1 MSRLRKDR
9 AGISLMSTSSSS
21 SSLAATLSTL
31 SPQTFVGVSQYSS
44 DLQSI
49 LTRAVQIAQI
59 PITELQNK
67 ESDIVQKSSLL
78 GTTNSVVA
86 ALGQSLASL
95 GQIASSGGAMTATS
109 SDPATVTATNTGST
123 SPATYTITDIQ
134 SIASQASA
142 DSASYPDGSTTVV
155 AQGTL
160 KLTVG
165 SQTLAL
171 PLAAGSNNLAGVARA
186 INNAS
191 LGVTAAVLTP
201 ASGADYLSVTANS
214 TGATAIGL
222 TDTTNILSADASGDG
237 GMVTANFA
245 DATSATV
252 APGPLTLTVG
262 SQTAQFTLSSANNN
276 LTGLA
281 QAINSANLGVS
292 ATVSSTAG
300 GQYYISVVSTS
311 GGSPPAISLTSAK
324 SLLTQTSPGS
334 DAVFTL
340 NGNIPVDSPSNLIN
354 SVIPGVTFDLLK
366 ASQTASVTVSVSSDS
381 SQLSNALSEFVS
393 QYNALTADLDLHTG
407 QTADLLSGDSIL
419 SIIREDMSQIFSYQ
433 GTGAVRSLS
442 DLGITMDQTDDK
454 LSFDP
459 TVLSGMSASQIQG
472 AFTYVG
478 SSTSGLASFA
488 NTLTQLTD
496 PVEGMI
502 TQEQSGFSQE
512 EQHLTDEI
520 NTKVDQAN
528 AMQKNMQLQMAKADT
543 MIASLESQQNM
554 LNSTIEAMN
563 YSTYGYQQN
572 PNG

>member
-1 MSRLRKDR
+1 MS
-9 AGISLMSTSSSS
+9 ASSSS
-21 SSLAATLSTL
+21 SSLASTLSTL

-59 PITELQNK
+59 PITELQNQ

-86 ALGQSLASL
+86 ALGQSLTSL
-95 GQIASSGGAMTATS
+95 GQIASSGGAMTASS
-109 SDPATVTATNTGST
+109 SDTTMVTATNTGST

-142 DSASYPDGSTTVV
+142 DSASYPDGTTTAV

-165 SQTLAL
+165 GQTVAL
-171 PLAAGSNNLAGVARA
+171 PLAAGSNNLAGVAQA
-186 INNAS
+186 INNAN
-191 LGVTAAVLTP
+191 LGVTATVLTP
-201 ASGADYLSVTANS
+201 ASGAAYLSVTANS

-262 SQTAQFTLSSANNN
+262 SQTAQFTLSGANNN
-276 LTGLA
+276 LNGLA
-281 QAINSANLGVS
+281 QAITDANLGVS
-292 ATVSSTAG
+292 ATVNTTAD
-300 GQYYISVVSTS
+300 GQYYLSVVSTS

-354 SVIPGVTFDLLK
+354 SVIPGVTFNLLK

-393 QYNALTADLDLHTG
+393 QYNAVTADLDLHTG
-407 QTADLLSGDSIL
+407 QAGDLLSGDSIL
-419 SIIREDMSQIFSYQ
+419 SVIRQDMSQVFSYL

-442 DLGITMDQTDDK
+442 DLGITMDKTDDK

-459 TVLSGMSASQIQG
+459 TVLSGMSASQIQA

-478 SSTSGLASFA
+478 SIHLRSGVVREHADATNRSGGGYDYA
-488 NTLTQLTD
+488 GTKRVQPGRTAPDGRDQH
-496 PVEGMI
+496 EGGSGERHAEEHA
-502 TQEQSGFSQE
+502 TADGGGGHDDRQSG
-512 EQHLTDEI
+512 
-520 NTKVDQAN
+520 
-528 AMQKNMQLQMAKADT
+528 
-543 MIASLESQQNM
+543 IAAR
-554 LNSTIEAMN
+554 IR
-563 YSTYGYQQN
+563 
-572 PNG
+572 